1 MRIDS
6 NSNINYNNTS
16 TQSNNQSKIN
26 LQKEDINIEN
36 KKMEVKSQR
45 EEKTIV
51 IEDLYSKQDIMDLI
65 EEANEEFVTY
75 DRKFEFGIHEKT
87 KQITVKVLDS
97 VTDEV
102 IRELPPEKIL
112 DMLAGLWEVAG
123 ILIDES
129 I

>member
-6 NSNINYNNTS
+6 SSNINYNNTKN
-16 TQSNNQSKIN
+16 QSNTQTKIDS
-26 LQKEDINIEN
+26 QKTDKNIEN
-36 KKMEVKSQR
+36 KKMETQSKTD
-45 EEKTIV
+45 EKTIV
-51 IEDLYSKQDIMDLI
+51 VENLYSKKDIMDLI
-65 EEANEEFVTY
+65 EDANEEFVTY